1 MGFVEW
7 NCPRCGKKNREKCN
21 AWVYGSP
28 IRNCKECNA
37 EYFDRRWREIALE
50 GVEPASKN
58 AKLYLGATIA
68 FFVFTCVCALRLIY
82 DIKTLGGYPER
93 LLGCVLIGMVGTI
106 GCFVVLLR
114 IVTGYEDRQNRR
126 YYDESVKRLQNKS
139 YVYKLIAY
147 GYDVPEEFR

>member
-58 AKLYLGATIA
+58 AKLYLENN
-68 FFVFTCVCALRLIY
+68 
-82 DIKTLGGYPER
+82 PEIMEEIDKKVR
-93 LLGCVLIGMVGTI
+93 
-106 GCFVVLLR
+106 
-114 IVTGYEDRQNRR
+114 EH
-126 YYDESVKRLQNKS
+126 
-139 YVYKLIAY
+139 YKIS
-147 GYDVPEEFR
+147 

>member
-1 MGFVEW
+1 MF
-7 NCPRCGKKNREKCN
+7 
-21 AWVYGSP
+21 
-28 IRNCKECNA
+28 I
-37 EYFDRRWREIALE
+37 
-50 GVEPASKN
+50 
-58 AKLYLGATIA
+58 
-68 FFVFTCVCALRLIY
+68 CVCALWLIY

-93 LLGCVLIGMVGTI
+93 LLDCVLIGMVGTI